1 MLFFYILI
9 FVICCLILYFSGEW
23 AVRGLVRIAGF
34 LGWREFVV
42 AFFIIALAGSLPN
55 LFVGVTAAFQ
65 EIPEL
70 SFGDVVGNN
79 LVLLTLG
86 VGLAVLFTK
95 GGEISVKKSRT
106 IQTTAIFTILAV
118 ILPLLL
124 ILDGELS
131 RIDGILLIALFLF
144 FIFWLFSRQER
155 FTRIYSE
162 EETLSIIKG
171 FKIFVKDSGK
181 VISGIILLM
190 LSAWGIIISAQ
201 FLAQSL
207 NVPLILIGLL
217 ITGLGTALA
226 EIYFSVASA
235 MKGQIW
241 MILGNLMGGVIIPPT
256 LVLGIVALIQP
267 IVITDSL
274 PLVIAGFFLIIV
286 VFLFF
291 FFIRTGRKI
300 TKKEAFF
307 LLGIYI
313 VFVITEIFAKVLTK

>member
-1 MLFFYILI
+1 
-9 FVICCLILYFSGEW
+9 
-23 AVRGLVRIAGF
+23 VRIAGF

-42 AFFIIALAGSLPN
+42 AFFIVALAGSLPN

-86 VGLAVLFTK
+86 AGLAVLFTK

-124 ILDGELS
+124 ILDRELS
-131 RIDGILLIALFLF
+131 RIDGILLITLFLF
-144 FIFWLFSRQER
+144 YIFWLFSKQER

-162 EETLSIIKG
+162 EEISSIAKG

-181 VISGIILLM
+181 VILGIILLI

-201 FLAQSL
+201 FLTQSL
-207 NVPLILIGLL
+207 NVPLILIGIL
-217 ITGLGTALA
+217 ITGLGTALVDLFYRCFGYERSDLDDFRKFDGRSYYSGYPGFRNCGSNSA
-226 EIYFSVASA
+226 DSNNQFLTFSYRRIFSNHRRSPFFLFCPDWSQSHQKRSFLSA
-235 MKGQIW
+235 
-241 MILGNLMGGVIIPPT
+241 GNLYRVC
-256 LVLGIVALIQP
+256 
-267 IVITDSL
+267 SH
-274 PLVIAGFFLIIV
+274 
-286 VFLFF
+286 
-291 FFIRTGRKI
+291 
-300 TKKEAFF
+300 
-307 LLGIYI
+307 
-313 VFVITEIFAKVLTK
+313 